1 MFNTFSCTCWL
12 SVFFGKIS
20 IQVFCLFKLCWMVI
34 IIFLILSCI
43 SSLCILDINPLSII
57 SFANI
62 FSHLVDCVFILS
74 VVPFAVQKL
83 SSLIRSYLLVFAF
96 ISFAV
101 GFPGGSDGKDSSCNA
116 GNLGLIPES
125 GRSPGEGNG
134 HPLQYSC
141 LGNPQT
147 ISVVTRRQD
156 PKNIATIYVK
166 ECLFC
171 LGFLLGVL
179 SLPALH
185 LSF

>member
-20 IQVFCLFKLCWMVI
+20 IQVFCPFKLCWMVI
-34 IIFLILSCI
+34 IIIFFLILSCI
-43 SSLCILDINPLSII
+43 SSLCILDINPLSIL

-62 FSHLVDCVFILS
+62 FSHSVDCVFILS

-116 GNLGLIPES
+116 GNWVLSLSQEDPLEKEMAIHSRILAWEIHGQ
-125 GRSPGEGNG
+125 RS
-134 HPLQYSC
+134 LVDYSPWSC
-141 LGNPQT
+141 KKRVRRDQ
-147 ISVVTRRQD
+147 VTRRQD

-166 ECLFC
+166 EC
-171 LGFLLGVL
+171 
-179 SLPALH
+179 SA
-185 LSF
+185 

>member
-134 HPLQYSC
+134 NPLQYSC
-141 LGNPQT
+141 LENPT
-147 ISVVTRRQD
+147 DRRAWW
-156 PKNIATIYVK
+156 ATVHGSFTK
-166 ECLFC
+166 SWTW
-171 LGFLLGVL
+171 L
-179 SLPALH
+179 SD
-185 LSF
+185 